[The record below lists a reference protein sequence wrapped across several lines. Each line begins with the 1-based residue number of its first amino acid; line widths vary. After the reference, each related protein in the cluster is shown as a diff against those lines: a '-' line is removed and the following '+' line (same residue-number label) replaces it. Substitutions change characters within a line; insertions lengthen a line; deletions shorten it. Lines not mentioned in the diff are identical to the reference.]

1 MTATSCDVVVLG
13 GGVIGLTAAIALL
26 DEGRAVTVL
35 ERGLTGRGSSHGNCG
50 TITPSHA
57 GPLAAPGMVTTA
69 LRWLFT
75 PDAPLRIKPRL
86 DPALMRW
93 LLDFA
98 SRCNA
103 QDYHRALLA
112 KAPLLTRSRDLLATL
127 IRREGMASEFESIGT
142 MVVCRDAKSFEQ
154 SRDHHR
160 ELAEVGIPVETL
172 DAEQTLAREP
182 ALKPGVAGSFF
193 FPGDA
198 QLRPDRHL
206 AELARVVRAKGAT
219 IIENSTVQ
227 GFASTRGHID
237 RVDYASEEPSEMCQ
251 LAPRQVVFA
260 LGAWSPN
267 LARKLDLRLP
277 IQPGKGYSITYS
289 RPSIAPRIP
298 MTLRERS
305 VCVTAW
311 ESGFRIGST
320 MEFAGYDSSLNPRR
334 LDALRRA
341 AREYLVEPA
350 GPEQIEEWFGWRPM
364 TSDDLPIIGQALGID
379 NLIVATGHGMLG
391 MTMSAGTAE
400 IVADLAMGRQP
411 AIDVSAFDPARF
423 ARRVPQ

>member
-1 MTATSCDVVVLG
+1 MTAMSCDVVVLG

-26 DEGRAVTVL
+26 DEGRAVTVV
-35 ERGLTGRGSSHGNCG
+35 ERGQTGHGSSHGNCG

-98 SRCNA
+98 SRCNV

-112 KAPLLTRSRDLLATL
+112 KSPLLERSRDLLSQL
-127 IRREGMASEFESIGT
+127 IAREGMASEFESTGT
-142 MVVCRDAKSFEQ
+142 MVVCREQKSFEE
-154 SRDHHR
+154 SRGHHG
-160 ELAEVGIPVETL
+160 ELTEVGIPVVTL
-172 DAEQTLAREP
+172 DAEQTLQLEP

-206 AELARVVRAKGAT
+206 AELARIVRAKGGT
-219 IIENSTVQ
+219 IIEDANVQ
-227 GFASTRGHID
+227 GFVSTRGRID
-237 RVDYASEEPSEMCQ
+237 RVEYAIAESSETRQ
-251 LAPRQVVFA
+251 FAPREVVFS
-260 LGAWSPN
+260 LGAWSPT
-267 LARKLDLRLP
+267 LAKKLDLRLP

-289 RPSIAPRIP
+289 RPRIAPHVP

-320 MEFAGYDSSLNPRR
+320 MEFAGYDKSLNPLR

-364 TSDDLPIIGQALGID
+364 TSDDLPIIGRAPGID

-400 IVADLAMGRQP
+400 IVADLVMHRAP
-411 AIDVSAFDPARF
+411 ALDIAAFDPARF
-423 ARRVPQ
+423 AR

>member
-1 MTATSCDVVVLG
+1 MTAKPCDVVVLG

-26 DEGRAVTVL
+26 DEGREVTVL
-35 ERGLTGRGSSHGNCG
+35 ERAQTGHGSSHGNCG

-69 LRWLFT
+69 LRWMFT

-98 SRCNA
+98 GRCNA
-103 QDYHRALLA
+103 RDYHQALLA
-112 KAPLLTRSRDLLATL
+112 KSPLLMRSRDLLGQL
-127 IRREGMASEFESIGT
+127 IAREGMLSEFESIGT
-142 MVVCRDAKSFEQ
+142 MVVCRDVTSFEQ

-160 ELAEVGIPVETL
+160 ELAEVGIPVDTL
-172 DAEQTLAREP
+172 DAEQTLLREP

-206 AELARVVRAKGAT
+206 AELARIVRAKGGT
-219 IIENSTVQ
+219 IIENATVQ
-227 GFASTRGHID
+227 GFSSARGRID
-237 RVDYASEEPSEMCQ
+237 RIDYAIDTSNEMGHF
-251 LAPRQVVFA
+251 APREVIFA
-260 LGAWSPN
+260 LGAWTPA
-267 LARKLDLRLP
+267 LAKKLGLRLP

-289 RPSIAPRIP
+289 RPGISPSIP

-320 MEFAGYDSSLNPRR
+320 MEFAGYDGSLNPRR
-334 LDALRRA
+334 LDALRSA
-341 AREYLVEPA
+341 AAEYLVEPT
-350 GPEQIEEWFGWRPM
+350 GPKQVEEWYGWRPM
-364 TSDDLPIIGQALGID
+364 TSDDLPIIGRAPGID

-391 MTMSAGTAE
+391 MTLSAGTAE
-400 IVADLAMGRQP
+400 IVADMAMKRMP
-411 AIDVSAFDPARF
+411 LLDVSAFDPARF
-423 ARRVPQ
+423 VQ

>member
-1 MTATSCDVVVLG
+1 MIATPCDVVVLG

-26 DEGRAVTVL
+26 DEGREVTVL
-35 ERGLTGRGSSHGNCG
+35 ERGQTGHGSSHGNCG

-69 LRWLFT
+69 LRWMFT

-98 SRCNA
+98 GRCNA
-103 QDYHRALLA
+103 RDYHQALLA
-112 KAPLLTRSRDLLATL
+112 KSPLLTRSRDLLGQL
-127 IRREGMASEFESIGT
+127 ISREGMLSEFESMGT
-142 MVVCRDAKSFEQ
+142 MVVCRDAKSFDE

-182 ALKPGVAGSFF
+182 ALKHGVAGSFF

-206 AELARVVRAKGAT
+206 AELARVVRVKGGT
-219 IIENSTVQ
+219 IIEDATVQ
-227 GFASTRGHID
+227 GFLGAQGHINAIVYT
-237 RVDYASEEPSEMCQ
+237 VDLSREERQ
-251 LAPRQVVFA
+251 LAPREVLFA
-260 LGAWSPN
+260 LGAWAPA
-267 LARKLDLRLP
+267 LAKKLDLRLP
-277 IQPGKGYSITYS
+277 IQPGKGYSITYT
-289 RPSIAPRIP
+289 RPDIAPRIP

-320 MEFAGYDSSLNPRR
+320 MEFAGYDGSLNPRR
-334 LDALRRA
+334 LDALRNA
-341 AREYLVEPA
+341 ANEYLVDPA
-350 GPEQIEEWFGWRPM
+350 GPEQVEEWYGWRPM
-364 TSDDLPIIGQALGID
+364 TSDDLPIIGRAPGID

-400 IVADLAMGRQP
+400 IVADMAMQRTP
-411 AIDVSAFDPARF
+411 SLDVSAFDPARF
-423 ARRVPQ
+423 AR

>member
-1 MTATSCDVVVLG
+1 MTATPCDVVVLG

-35 ERGLTGRGSSHGNCG
+35 ERGQTGHGSSHGNCG

-69 LRWLFT
+69 LRWLFS

-98 SRCNA
+98 SHCNA
-103 QDYHRALLA
+103 HDYHRALLA
-112 KAPLLTRSRDLLATL
+112 KSPLLECSRDLLEQL
-127 IRREGMASEFESIGT
+127 IARDGMASEFESIGT
-142 MVVCRDAKSFEQ
+142 LVVCRDEKSFKE
-154 SRDHHR
+154 SLEHHR

-172 DAEQTLAREP
+172 DAEQTLQREP

-206 AELARVVRAKGAT
+206 AELARIVRAKGGT
-219 IIENSTVQ
+219 IIENATVQ
-227 GFASTRGHID
+227 DFVSMRGRVE
-237 RVDYASEEPSEMCQ
+237 RVDYALEETGQTCK
-251 LAPRQVVFA
+251 LAPREIVFA
-260 LGAWSPN
+260 LGAWTPT
-267 LARKLDLRLP
+267 LAKKLDLRLP

-289 RPSIAPRIP
+289 RPRIAPRIP
-298 MTLRERS
+298 LTLRERS

-320 MEFAGYDSSLNPRR
+320 MEFAGYDSTLNPRR

-350 GPEQIEEWFGWRPM
+350 GAEQVEEWFGWRPM
-364 TSDDLPIIGQALGID
+364 TSDDLPIIGRAPGID

-400 IVADLAMGRQP
+400 IVAALAMGRP
-411 AIDVSAFDPARF
+411 TALDISAFDPARF
-423 ARRVPQ
+423 TR

>member
-1 MTATSCDVVVLG
+1 MTATPCDVVVLG

-35 ERGLTGRGSSHGNCG
+35 ERGHTGHGSSHGNCG

-86 DPALMRW
+86 DPVLMRW

-112 KAPLLTRSRDLLATL
+112 KSPLLERSRDLLAQL
-127 IRREGMASEFESIGT
+127 IAREAMASEFESTGT
-142 MVVCRDAKSFEQ
+142 MVVCRDAKSFEE
-154 SRDHHR
+154 SRGHTL
-160 ELAEVGIPVETL
+160 ELAEVGIAVETL

-182 ALKPGVAGSFF
+182 ALKHGVVGSFF

-206 AELARVVRAKGAT
+206 AELARIVRSKGGT
-219 IIENSTVQ
+219 IIENATVK
-227 GFASTRGHID
+227 GFVNERG
-237 RVDYASEEPSEMCQ
+237 RVEWVDFASEESNETRQ
-251 LAPRQVVFA
+251 LAPREVVFA
-260 LGAWSPN
+260 LGAWSPM
-267 LARKLDLRLP
+267 LAKKLDLRLP

-320 MEFAGYDSSLNPRR
+320 MEFAGYDSSLNPQR

-341 AREYLVEPA
+341 AREYLVEPT
-350 GPEQIEEWFGWRPM
+350 GPQQIEEWFGWRPM
-364 TSDDLPIIGQALGID
+364 TSDDLPLIGRAPGID
-379 NLIVATGHGMLG
+379 NLIVAAGHGMLG

-400 IVADLAMGRQP
+400 IVADLAMQRTP
-411 AIDVSAFDPARF
+411 ALDIAAFDPARF
-423 ARRVPQ
+423 TR

>member
-1 MTATSCDVVVLG
+1 MTATPCDVVVLG
-13 GGVIGLTAAIALL
+13 GGVIGLTAAVALL

-35 ERGLTGRGSSHGNCG
+35 ERGQTGHGSSHGNCG

-103 QDYHRALLA
+103 QDYHRSLLA
-112 KAPLLTRSRDLLATL
+112 KAPLLERSRDLLAQL
-127 IRREGMASEFESIGT
+127 IAREGMASEFESIGT
-142 MVVCRDAKSFEQ
+142 MVVCRDAKSFEE
-154 SRDHHR
+154 SRDHNR
-160 ELAEVGIPVETL
+160 ELAEAGIPVETL
-172 DAEQTLAREP
+172 DAEQTLLREP
-182 ALKPGVAGSFF
+182 ALKPGLAGSFF

-206 AELARVVRAKGAT
+206 AELARIVRSKGGT
-219 IIENSTVQ
+219 IIEHATVQ
-227 GFASTRGHID
+227 GFSSTRGRIE
-237 RVDYASEEPSEMCQ
+237 RVDHATAESDETRQ
-251 LAPRQVVFA
+251 LAPRDVVFA
-260 LGAWSPN
+260 LGAWTPA
-267 LARKLDLRLP
+267 LAQTLGLRLP

-350 GPEQIEEWFGWRPM
+350 GPQQSEEWFGWRPM
-364 TSDDLPIIGQALGID
+364 TSDDLPIIGRAPGID

-400 IVADLAMGRQP
+400 IVADLACDRAS
-411 AIDVSAFDPARF
+411 AIDIAAFDPARF
-423 ARRVPQ
+423 TR

>member
-1 MTATSCDVVVLG
+1 MTATPCDVVVLG

-35 ERGLTGRGSSHGNCG
+35 ERGQTGHGSSHGNCG

-69 LRWLFT
+69 LRWLFM

-103 QDYHRALLA
+103 QDYQRALLA
-112 KAPLLTRSRDLLATL
+112 KSPLLERSRDLLAQL
-127 IRREGMASEFESIGT
+127 ISREGMASEFDSIGT
-142 MVVCRDAKSFEQ
+142 MVVCRNAKSFEEL
-154 SRDHHR
+154 REHNR

-172 DAEQTLAREP
+172 DAEQTLQREP
-182 ALKPGVAGSFF
+182 ALKQGVAGSSF

-206 AELARVVRAKGAT
+206 AELARIVRTKGGT
-219 IIENSTVQ
+219 IIENATVQ
-227 GFASTRGHID
+227 SFVSARGRIE
-237 RVDYASEEPSEMCQ
+237 RIDYANEEATDTHQ
-251 LAPRQVVFA
+251 IAPREVVFA
-260 LGAWSPN
+260 LGAWTPALAKN
-267 LARKLDLRLP
+267 LGLRLP

-289 RPSIAPRIP
+289 RPTIAPRIP
-298 MTLRERS
+298 VTLRERS

-364 TSDDLPIIGQALGID
+364 TSDDLPIIGRAPGID

-400 IVADLAMGRQP
+400 VVADLAMRRAP
-411 AIDVSAFDPARF
+411 TLDVTAFDPARF
-423 ARRVPQ
+423 AR